1 MRRASF
7 ASVKVDQVKENMR
20 VKCRIENPVTVITA
34 EEINFIFAAFLK
46 K

>member
-7 ASVKVDQVKENMR
+7 ASAKVDQVKENMR

-34 EEINFIFAAFLK
+34 EEINLFLLLF
-46 K
+46 